1 VNEDSLCYYLG
12 ELEREEYHY
21 GKDCSIC
28 RQMIPYENNSIYIK
42 VENGYIV
49 GNGLMRKV
57 YLKKKPDYI
66 SFEQFTE
73 SKRYV
78 KDLATGTTSAFYLC

>member
-1 VNEDSLCYYLG
+1 
-12 ELEREEYHY
+12 
-21 GKDCSIC
+21 
-28 RQMIPYENNSIYIK
+28 MIPYENNSIYIK

-66 SFEQFTE
+66 SFERFTRGE
-73 SKRYV
+73 LYIKDFKSGITCTLLFISKI
-78 KDLATGTTSAFYLC
+78 